1 MAREQFQSL
10 TEQMYYILLAL
21 LEPRCGVDISQ
32 KAMEISRGRMQ
43 IGPGTLYTL
52 LAKFEKEDMIKE
64 AGVEGRRKYY
74 QITDHGLAH
83 APGGIPARLE
93 TLVEEGREY
102 MREAHCSGSPH
113 GRRKPFMAKI
123 RYKFITFREY
133 ETEAFAEYLEYKA
146 AKGWF

>member
-52 LAKFEKEDMIKE
+52 LLILICPS
-64 AGVEGRRKYY
+64 VLLYRRFHLY
-74 QITDHGLAH
+74 QRCCF
-83 APGGIPARLE
+83 PASKSHYNADL
-93 TLVEEGREY
+93 T
-102 MREAHCSGSPH
+102 A
-113 GRRKPFMAKI
+113 
-123 RYKFITFREY
+123 
-133 ETEAFAEYLEYKA
+133 YL
-146 AKGWF
+146 F

>member
-74 QITDHGLAH
+74 QITGW
-83 APGGIPARLE
+83 P
-93 TLVEEGREY
+93 
-102 MREAHCSGSPH
+102 CSGRNTGVWKH
-113 GRRKPFMAKI
+113 WWK
-123 RYKFITFREY
+123 
-133 ETEAFAEYLEYKA
+133 KA
-146 AKGWF
+146 GNI

>member
-64 AGVEGRRKYY
+64 AGVEGRRK
-74 QITDHGLAH
+74 QAS
-83 APGGIPARLE
+83 AW
-93 TLVEEGREY
+93 
-102 MREAHCSGSPH
+102 C
-113 GRRKPFMAKI
+113 
-123 RYKFITFREY
+123 
-133 ETEAFAEYLEYKA
+133 
-146 AKGWF
+146 WFPTAWKMWRIMWSALL

>member
-74 QITDHGLAH
+74 QRTDHGLAMLREEYR
-83 APGGIPARLE
+83 RLE

-102 MREAHCSGSPH
+102 MRGGA
-113 GRRKPFMAKI
+113 
-123 RYKFITFREY
+123 
-133 ETEAFAEYLEYKA
+133 L
-146 AKGWF
+146 

>member
-64 AGVEGRRKYY
+64 AGSKAEGN
-74 QITDHGLAH
+74 I
-83 APGGIPARLE
+83 
-93 TLVEEGREY
+93 
-102 MREAHCSGSPH
+102 
-113 GRRKPFMAKI
+113 I
-123 RYKFITFREY
+123 R
-133 ETEAFAEYLEYKA
+133 
-146 AKGWF
+146 